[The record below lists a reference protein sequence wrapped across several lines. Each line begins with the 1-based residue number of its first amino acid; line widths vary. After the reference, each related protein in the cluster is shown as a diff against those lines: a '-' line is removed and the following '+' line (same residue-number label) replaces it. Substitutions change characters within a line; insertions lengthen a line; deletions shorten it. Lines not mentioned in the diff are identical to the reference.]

1 MNFIKKIQD
10 FIRKNQLLRSDGK
23 YLVALSGGADSVA
36 LLLTLHELGYQIE
49 ACHCNFHLRGE
60 ESDRDELFCAHLC
73 QQLDIPLHRIHF
85 DTHTYA
91 ELHKESIELAARNLR
106 YNYFEQLRKDVEA
119 DGICV
124 AHHQDDS
131 VETVLINL
139 IRGTGLQGLTGISP
153 KNGFILRPLLC
164 IDRKAILEFLAEKN
178 QEYVTDSTN
187 LVDDVVRNKIRLN
200 IIPMLKEI
208 NPAVCN
214 NIAATAR
221 YVEGALKTLDSY
233 FAESLKNTKD
243 IEGAKKKVSTDF
255 SKDDRN
261 NENEIF
267 HDSSKDDRNKKNG
280 NCISETKVED
290 GSKKISKDWVLY
302 QSSSEY
308 ALYYALSPFGFT
320 GKIIQEILESI
331 HNVGKTWKS
340 ASHRLLIDR
349 ENLLVEKLSES
360 HFKSVKMP
368 ESGNYVFCSA
378 DGKEQK
384 IRVKV
389 EERQED
395 FVPSKEKYV
404 ITLDAEKIAFP
415 LVLRQVQ
422 EGDVF
427 HPFGM
432 KGKKLVSDFLTD
444 KKKNLFEKERQ
455 LILADAS
462 GKILW
467 IVGERTS
474 ELCKIQDSTKA
485 VLRIEIPTSCSE
497 D

>member
-1 MNFIKKIQD
+1 MTNFTKKIQD
-10 FIRKNQLLRSDGK
+10 FIRKNQLLRADGK

-36 LLLTLHELGYQIE
+36 LLVTLHELGYQIE

-60 ESDRDELFCAHLC
+60 ESDRDEHFCVHLC

-164 IDRKAILEFLAEKN
+164 IDRKAILEFLAEKK

-221 YVEGALKTLDSY
+221 YVEGAVKTLDSY
-233 FAESLKNTKD
+233 FAESRKNTRDAEGDEKKISHDLVKD
-243 IEGAKKKVSTDF
+243 RV
-255 SKDDRN
+255 
-261 NENEIF
+261 
-267 HDSSKDDRNKKNG
+267 
-280 NCISETKVED
+280 
-290 GSKKISKDWVLY
+290 ISKDWVLS
-302 QSSSEY
+302 QGSSEY

-320 GKIIQEILESI
+320 GKVIGEILESI
-331 HNVGKTWKS
+331 HTVGKTWKS

-349 ENLLVEKLSES
+349 ENLLVEELSDNQ
-360 HFKSVKMP
+360 FKSIKIP
-368 ESGNYVFCSA
+368 ESGNYVFRSA

-384 IRVKV
+384 IKVKA

-404 ITLDAEKIAFP
+404 VTLDTDKIAFP
-415 LVLRQVQ
+415 LTLRQVQ

-467 IVGERTS
+467 VVGERTS

-485 VLRIEIPTSCSE
+485 VLRIEIL
-497 D
+497 

>member
-1 MNFIKKIQD
+1 MMNFIKKIQD
-10 FIRKNQLLRSDGK
+10 FIRKNQLLRPAGK

-36 LLLTLHELGYQIE
+36 LLLTLHELGYQTE

-60 ESDRDELFCAHLC
+60 ESDRDELFCVHLC
-73 QQLDIPLHRIHF
+73 QQLGIPLHRIHF
-85 DTHTYA
+85 ETHTYA

-106 YNYFEQLRKDVEA
+106 YNYFEQLRKDVDA

-164 IDRKAILEFLAEKN
+164 IDRKAILEFLAERN

-200 IIPMLKEI
+200 ILPMLKEI

-221 YVEGALKTLDSY
+221 YVEGAVKTLDSY
-233 FAESLKNTKD
+233 FAESRN
-243 IEGAKKKVSTDF
+243 
-255 SKDDRN
+255 SK
-261 NENEIF
+261 I
-267 HDSSKDDRNKKNG
+267 
-280 NCISETKVED
+280 
-290 GSKKISKDWVLY
+290 ISKDWVLS
-302 QSSSEY
+302 QGSSEY

-320 GKIIQEILESI
+320 GKVIGEILESI

-349 ENLLVEKLSES
+349 ETLLVEELSDS
-360 HFKSVKMP
+360 HFKSIKIP
-368 ESGNYVFCSA
+368 ESGNYVFRSV

-384 IRVKV
+384 IKVKV

-404 ITLDAEKIAFP
+404 VTLDADKIAFP
-415 LVLRQVQ
+415 LTLRQVQ

-444 KKKNLFEKERQ
+444 KKKTLFEKERQ

-467 IVGERTS
+467 VVGERTS

-485 VLRIEIPTSCSE
+485 ILWIEILQELS
-497 D
+497 

>member
-1 MNFIKKIQD
+1 MMNFIKKIQD
-10 FIRKNQLLRSDGK
+10 FIRKNQLLRPAGK

-36 LLLTLHELGYQIE
+36 LLLTLHELGYQTE

-60 ESDRDELFCAHLC
+60 ESDRDERFCVHLC
-73 QQLDIPLHRIHF
+73 QQLGIPLHRIHF
-85 DTHTYA
+85 ETHTYA

-106 YNYFEQLRKDVEA
+106 YNYFEQLRKDVDA

-164 IDRKAILEFLAEKN
+164 IDRKAILEFLAERN

-200 IIPMLKEI
+200 ILPMLKEI

-221 YVEGALKTLDSY
+221 YVEGAVKTLDSY
-233 FAESLKNTKD
+233 FAESRN
-243 IEGAKKKVSTDF
+243 
-255 SKDDRN
+255 SK
-261 NENEIF
+261 I
-267 HDSSKDDRNKKNG
+267 
-280 NCISETKVED
+280 
-290 GSKKISKDWVLY
+290 ISKDWVLS
-302 QSSSEY
+302 QGSSEY

-320 GKIIQEILESI
+320 GKVIGEILESI

-349 ENLLVEKLSES
+349 ETLLVEELSDS
-360 HFKSVKMP
+360 HFKSIKIP
-368 ESGNYVFCSA
+368 ESGNYVFRSV

-384 IRVKV
+384 IKVKV

-404 ITLDAEKIAFP
+404 VTLDADKIAFP
-415 LVLRQVQ
+415 LTLRQVQ

-444 KKKNLFEKERQ
+444 KKKTLFEKERQ

-467 IVGERTS
+467 VVGERTS

-485 VLRIEIPTSCSE
+485 ILWIEILQELS
-497 D
+497 

>member
-1 MNFIKKIQD
+1 MMNFIKKIQD
-10 FIRKNQLLRSDGK
+10 FIRKNQLLRPDGK

-60 ESDRDELFCAHLC
+60 ESDRDDLFCVHLC

-106 YNYFEQLRKDVEA
+106 YNYFEQLRKDVDA

-153 KNGFILRPLLC
+153 KNGYILRPLLC
-164 IDRKAILEFLAEKN
+164 IDRKAILEFLSEKN

-221 YVEGALKTLDSY
+221 YVEGAVKTLDSY
-233 FAESLKNTKD
+233 FAESLN
-243 IEGAKKKVSTDF
+243 
-255 SKDDRN
+255 SK
-261 NENEIF
+261 I
-267 HDSSKDDRNKKNG
+267 
-280 NCISETKVED
+280 
-290 GSKKISKDWVLY
+290 ISKDWVLS
-302 QSSSEY
+302 QGSSEY

-320 GKIIQEILESI
+320 GKVIGEILESI
-331 HNVGKTWKS
+331 HTVGKTWKS

-349 ENLLVEKLSES
+349 ENLLVEELSDN
-360 HFKSVKMP
+360 HFKSIKIP
-368 ESGNYVFCSA
+368 ENGNYVFRSF

-384 IRVKV
+384 IKVKV
-389 EERQED
+389 EERQKD
-395 FVPSKEKYV
+395 FSPSKEKDAV
-404 ITLDAEKIAFP
+404 TLDADKIAFP
-415 LVLRQVQ
+415 LTLRQMQ

-432 KGKKLVSDFLTD
+432 RGKKLVSDFLTD
-444 KKKNLFEKERQ
+444 KKKTLFEKERQ

-467 IVGERTS
+467 VVGERTS

-485 VLRIEIPTSCSE
+485 VLWIETKPLYICKKS
-497 D
+497 